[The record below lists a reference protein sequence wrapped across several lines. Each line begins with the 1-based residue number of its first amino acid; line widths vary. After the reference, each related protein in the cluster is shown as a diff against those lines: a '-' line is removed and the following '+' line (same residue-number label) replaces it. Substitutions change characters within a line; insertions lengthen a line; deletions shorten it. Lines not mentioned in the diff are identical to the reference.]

1 MCIRDRSYAAARG
14 VEQFG
19 IMNSSTPLLGYRST
33 NVRGNKIA
41 GISSSNRN
49 IEIYMSEGESVING
63 KTLADMIAKGKKMTF
78 EEYQTKKTY
87 KK

>member
-1 MCIRDRSYAAARG
+1 M
-14 VEQFG
+14 
-19 IMNSSTPLLGYRST
+19 T
-33 NVRGNKIA
+33 
-41 GISSSNRN
+41 